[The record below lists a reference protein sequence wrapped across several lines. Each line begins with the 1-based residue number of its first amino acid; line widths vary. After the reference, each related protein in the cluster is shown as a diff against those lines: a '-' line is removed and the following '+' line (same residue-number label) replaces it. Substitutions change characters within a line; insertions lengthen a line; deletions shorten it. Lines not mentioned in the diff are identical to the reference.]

1 MGLPE
6 NMNEISPQI
15 IPKPETKKDEIK
27 NRDLEL
33 VYKLRHKYSGA
44 IDMAINLLDIEYL
57 EENLENRKK
66 EEAKKFIGG
75 RKMKIKIPQ

>member
-6 NMNEISPQI
+6 NLNELN
-15 IPKPETKKDEIK
+15 PKPMSSPTTKKDEIK
-27 NRDLEL
+27 NKDLEL
-33 VYKLRHKYSGA
+33 AFKLKPKYSGA
-44 IDMAINLLDIEYL
+44 VDMAINSLDIDYL

-75 RKMKIKIPQ
+75 RKMKIKIP